1 MLKKA
6 VLSQKLNVHVFII
19 KNHKVVIGA
28 VAVIAT
34 VVILMSIY
42 IPNITNVDTK
52 DITNVDTKDITN
64 VDTKDITNVES
75 DAEGINWL
83 DVSSNEQII
92 YITPEDIYVNDN
104 VVISVTSHVD
114 SQLYGQGIRFEYRN
128 KSLDELEI
136 VAAPAEDK
144 KNSGSNKSIVG
155 PGVTEAYVLYLGK
168 DTEPFTEGTY
178 TFTITAGENSYT
190 TGSITIKAK

>member
-6 VLSQKLNVHVFII
+6 VLSQKLNVHVFLI

-28 VAVIAT
+28 VAAIAT
-34 VVILMSIY
+34 VVLLLMIY
-42 IPNITNVDTK
+42 MPNIPNVDTK
-52 DITNVDTKDITN
+52 DIP
-64 VDTKDITNVES
+64 NVES
-75 DAEGINWL
+75 DTEGINCL
-83 DVSSNEQII
+83 DASSNEQII

-144 KNSGSNKSIVG
+144 KNSGSNKSIVR

>member
-6 VLSQKLNVHVFII
+6 VLSQKLNVHVFLI
-19 KNHKVVIGA
+19 KKHKVVIGA
-28 VAVIAT
+28 AAAIVT
-34 VVILMSIY
+34 VVILLMIY
-42 IPNITNVDTK
+42 IPNIS
-52 DITNVDTKDITN
+52 NVDTKDITN

-75 DAEGINWL
+75 DTEGINRL
-83 DVSSNEQII
+83 DASSNEQII

-144 KNSGSNKSIVG
+144 KDSDSNKLIVR

-190 TGSITIKAK
+190 TGAITIKAK